1 MVAEV
6 GQGPDEDQIYRLTY
20 DGSVA
25 DEHGFVAM
33 GGAGDAIETALKQ
46 RWTPGMSLGEA
57 LTLAV
62 ELLGKDPAGGPDRA
76 LAPTQLEVAVLDR
89 ERPRR
94 TFRRIGGGLLA
105 ALLNRDSQVK
115 DAPVV
120 DDATPGHHDTLTG
133 ETLTGDATRQATT
146 NPQTQRP
153 VSEGERHQGS
163 QGEA

>member
-1 MVAEV
+1 M
-6 GQGPDEDQIYRLTY
+6 
-20 DGSVA
+20 
-25 DEHGFVAM
+25 
-33 GGAGDAIETALKQ
+33 TAPKQ

-57 LTLAV
+57 LSLAV
-62 ELLGKDPAGGPDRA
+62 ELLGKDPSGGPARA

-105 ALLNRDSQVK
+105 ALLNRDSAVQ

-120 DDATPGHHDTLTG
+120 DDATPGHHDM
-133 ETLTGDATRQATT
+133 LTGDATRQATT

-153 VSEGERHQGS
+153 VSEGERPEGS